1 LPARRRGVVARSG
14 PGALRSAPAIVVLA
28 LGLSGCAPS
37 DPSSRTAPSADFVV
51 ALQADVDSWNPY
63 TTHEATS
70 AGVLDLLYPRL
81 LVEKASGESSSF
93 EPWLARSWEFS
104 PDRLRLT
111 FHLREDA
118 VWSNGAP
125 VTCEDVRFTYGVQ
138 ISDELAWSGAFLKD
152 RISEVE
158 CPDDATAIFVFTEAY
173 AGQLLDANDDA
184 IVPAVYGDVPLEAWA
199 ATLWEKRIV
208 TCGPFRLA
216 SVAPAQEA
224 IFERDPTW
232 WNAVT
237 TRLDRVVLRIY
248 PDATGILPRLLD
260 GEVDLMLKVPP
271 LRASEVASRDDLTLE
286 RMPSLSYTYLGWNT
300 LESGAYLPDRRA
312 RGCGGQPPCRDAE
325 ADLQKLRREHAHP
338 VLGDPAVRRALT
350 LAIDRKDIV
359 DGLWDGNARV
369 GSSPVVSSLW
379 AHDVD
384 TAVDFDPRLAAEL
397 LDRAGWRD
405 DDGDGLRE
413 KSGVRMRIGA
423 IVNAENRVRRDALER
438 VATSLSRVGVE
449 LIPEP
454 LPRAEF
460 VARARDKNFDAVCS
474 GWWAGTRIEPQNLL
488 HSRAALDR
496 GNNLGSWS
504 TPESDALLDRAAG
517 ATTRDEAL
525 PLWRQWQGIFR
536 EQQPL
541 TILYEEER
549 LLGLGA
555 GVHAPTPN
563 FLNPFQNLHEWWIAP
578 QGI

>member
-1 LPARRRGVVARSG
+1 
-14 PGALRSAPAIVVLA
+14 VLA
-28 LGLSGCAPS
+28 LVLSSCAPS
-37 DPSSRTAPSADFVV
+37 DPSSRPAPSGDLVV

-111 FHLREDA
+111 FYLREDA
-118 VWSNGAP
+118 VWSDGAP
-125 VTCEDVRFTYGVQ
+125 VTCKDVRFTHGVQ

-152 RISEVE
+152 RISGVE
-158 CPDDATAIFVFTEAY
+158 CPDDATAVFVFTEAY
-173 AGQLLDANDDA
+173 AGQILDANDDA
-184 IVPAVYGDVPLEAWA
+184 IVPAAYGDVPLEEWA
-199 ATLWEKRIV
+199 ATPWEKRIV
-208 TCGPFRLA
+208 TSGPFRLS

-224 IFERDPTW
+224 ILERDPNW
-232 WNAVT
+232 WSAET

-260 GEVDLMLKVPP
+260 GEVGLMLKVPP
-271 LRASEVASRDDLTLE
+271 LRAGEVASREELKLA
-286 RMPSLSYTYLGWNT
+286 RLPSLSYTYLGWNT
-300 LESGAYLPDRRA
+300 LEPEAYLRDRRA
-312 RGCGGQPPCRDAE
+312 RGCGEEPPCRDTE
-325 ADLQKLRREHAHP
+325 ADLERLQREHAHP

-350 LAIDRKDIV
+350 LAIDREDLV
-359 DGLWDGNARV
+359 EGLWAGNARV
-369 GSSPVVSSLW
+369 GSSPIVSSLW
-379 AHDVD
+379 AYDAE
-384 TAVDFDPRLAAEL
+384 TAMDFDPGQAAEW

-405 DDGDGLRE
+405 SDGDGVRE
-413 KSGVRMRIGA
+413 KDGVPMRFGT

-438 VATSLSRVGVE
+438 VAASLSRVGVE
-449 LIPEP
+449 LTPEP
-454 LPRAEF
+454 LSRVEF

-504 TPESDALLDRAAG
+504 TPESDELLDRAAG
-517 ATTRDEAL
+517 ATTREEAL
-525 PLWRQWQGIFR
+525 PLWKQWQGIFR

-541 TILYEEER
+541 TILYEEKR
-549 LLGLGA
+549 LLGIGA